1 MKWENRDIDVTERVN
16 VSKFSKL
23 DDTVTPFT
31 FLKLFFD
38 YVLVDM
44 IVGFPKQYS
53 HREKADINFE
63 ITNETFRY
71 LKHATA

>member
-31 FLKLFFD
+31 FLKLFCD

-44 IVGFPKQYS
+44 IVGFPK
-53 HREKADINFE
+53 
-63 ITNETFRY
+63 
-71 LKHATA
+71 

>member
-1 MKWENRDIDVTERVN
+1 MKWENRDIDITERVN

-31 FLKLFFD
+31 FPKLFFD

-44 IVGFPKQYS
+44 IVGFPK
-53 HREKADINFE
+53 
-63 ITNETFRY
+63 
-71 LKHATA
+71 